1 MFLTDISQPEK
12 YEIFEGYYT
21 QFSIGL
27 EPKIGSKVP
36 ADRKVKNLIS
46 KSCPTHMVFRV
57 ILDGKSDFGT

>member
-1 MFLTDISQPEK
+1 MTDISRPEK

-46 KSCPTHMVFRV
+46 TFCPASKVFRV
-57 ILDGKSDFGT
+57 IFDGKSDFST